1 MGYGLYRG
9 HRYHFWSEGI
19 CKGFEPASLVV
30 EVSEIVIHKTDE
42 PNPLVGLLDTDGLAG
57 EHLAEIDLLPIEAD
71 APAGRD
77 GGCPVVEGIFDV
89 GQASIGPWRRPI
101 SLRGILHVERLVRP
115 FIVVARS

>member
-1 MGYGLYRG
+1 M
-9 HRYHFWSEGI
+9 
-19 CKGFEPASLVV
+19 
-30 EVSEIVIHKTDE
+30 
-42 PNPLVGLLDTDGLAG
+42 LDTDGLAG

-115 FIVVARS
+115 FIVVAFDEVIELGLLLQEVFGGRFGGLQF